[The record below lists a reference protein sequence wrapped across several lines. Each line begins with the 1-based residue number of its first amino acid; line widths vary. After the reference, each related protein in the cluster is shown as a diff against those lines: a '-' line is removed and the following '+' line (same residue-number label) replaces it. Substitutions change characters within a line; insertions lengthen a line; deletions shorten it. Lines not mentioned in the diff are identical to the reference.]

1 MGIMKVLEVMVL
13 CRNTEELLYKIEESR
28 REMIEL
34 GLASSFVDE
43 RVVRISDRLDKL
55 LNKYQAIRYRT

>member
-1 MGIMKVLEVMVL
+1 MKVLEVMVL

>member
-1 MGIMKVLEVMVL
+1 M
-13 CRNTEELLYKIEESR
+13 YKIEESR